1 MGWGTLADYEEVE
14 SDTGLRT
21 QAQPLAKNANL
32 SSSSRLL
39 TCWSGGRKMA
49 LPGFNAAATS
59 KQHFPSPAS
68 GAGETAQA
76 GRRGQHRRNRTAKEG
91 TAEAASHPRL
101 SGNGLAA
108 KNAWVPDT
116 AARFRDGQGPKAAQ
130 RLAM

>member
-14 SDTGLRT
+14 SDIGLRT

-68 GAGETAQA
+68 GAGETA
-76 GRRGQHRRNRTAKEG
+76 H
-91 TAEAASHPRL
+91 ASAMTKGNISLAL
-101 SGNGLAA
+101 SGHGTG
-108 KNAWVPDT
+108 WDIGVGFSGFT
-116 AARFRDGQGPKAAQ
+116 IKAAE
-130 RLAM
+130 